1 MQPESSRSQTCS
13 TLSLP
18 PWPLAH
24 LEMLDEGHVHIL
36 LRQHSRLPLL
46 LLRLLLLLLLLLP
59 PLLSA
64 LPALGV

>member
-1 MQPESSRSQTCS
+1 
-13 TLSLP
+13 
-18 PWPLAH
+18 
-24 LEMLDEGHVHIL
+24 MLDEGHVHIL